1 MDTETLNEQDGLG
14 DLELSKRFQFT
25 SRLEQD
31 GGIESHTIMSELE
44 LPSEIEEE
52 TDDQLIPGKTYADR
66 GRSII

>member
-1 MDTETLNEQDGLG
+1 
-14 DLELSKRFQFT
+14 LSKRFQFT